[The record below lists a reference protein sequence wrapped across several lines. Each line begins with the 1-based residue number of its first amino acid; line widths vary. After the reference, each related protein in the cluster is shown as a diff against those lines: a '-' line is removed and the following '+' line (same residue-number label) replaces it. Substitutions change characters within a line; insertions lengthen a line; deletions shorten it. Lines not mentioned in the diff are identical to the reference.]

1 MVRGRTANGVGRE
14 VGTRQVLALSV
25 VVISLAAVVIV
36 SGLVIGFATPEG
48 KPEATRLV
56 FSSVLPLLGTWV
68 GTVLAFYFARDNFD
82 AATTSTIRLGR
93 SLRPETP
100 VQDVMIPLPRIKA
113 YRLAAGADE
122 RAVAL
127 SDLLAGMTTSGFQ
140 RIPVL
145 TADDRVV
152 YVVHAATLSAFAES
166 LQKLPAD
173 LDERMSDL
181 LAVPRFATL
190 VTAVGF
196 VASGAVVDT
205 ARATMGSIA
214 NCNDVFVT
222 SDGSAS
228 GMVDGWL
235 TNTDLAGL
243 P

>member
-1 MVRGRTANGVGRE
+1 MAMGRRPSGGGRE
-14 VGTRQVLALSV
+14 IGTRQVLALTV

-36 SGLVIGFATPEG
+36 SALVIFFAAPEG
-48 KPEATRLV
+48 RPEATRLV

-100 VQDVMIPLPRIKA
+100 VQDVMIPLARMTTH
-113 YRLAAGADE
+113 RLAPGGDAK
-122 RAVAL
+122 AVAL
-127 SDLLAGMTTSGFQ
+127 SDLLSNMTTSGFQ

-145 TADDRVV
+145 TADDRVMH
-152 YVVHAATLSAFAES
+152 VVHTSTLSSYAES
-166 LQKLPAD
+166 LQKLPTA
-173 LDERMSDL
+173 LTETVGDL
-181 LAVPRFATL
+181 LAVQRFAAL
-190 VTAVGF
+190 VTAIGF
-196 VASGAVVDT
+196 VGSGAVVDS

-222 SDGSAS
+222 SDGAAS
-228 GMVDGWL
+228 GAVHGWL